1 MGVPQFK
8 EIRRTYGFDE
18 VAIAPG
24 LLTINP
30 DQTSIDFTLG
40 ENEFAIPILASAMD
54 AAVSPKLA
62 AIIGKLG
69 GLGVLNL
76 EGLWGRYDDP
86 EAVLWEI
93 GEAPKE
99 EATTVLQKVYSAPI
113 QERLI
118 GQRVQEIKESGVACA
133 VALTPQNTKLLSP
146 IAVEA
151 GADVL
156 VVQSTVTT
164 AKHISKSYRG
174 LIFSELVEQIKIPV
188 VVGNCVSYEA
198 SLELMET
205 GIQGILVGIGPGA
218 ACTSREVVGIGVPQV
233 TATMDCAAAREEYY
247 RRTGRYVSI
256 ITDGGIRTGGE
267 MCKAFVSGADAVM
280 LGTPIAQATEAP
292 GHGYNWG
299 MASPHP
305 ALPRGIRIH
314 VGTRA
319 SLEQIL
325 HGPSTVTDGTMN
337 LVGALQASMGMVG
350 AFTIKE
356 FQQAELVLAPDIKAE
371 GKSFQIAQIN

>member
-8 EIRRTYGFDE
+8 NIRRTYGFDE

-30 DQTSIDFTLG
+30 DQTSINFTLG
-40 ENEFAIPILASAMD
+40 DLEFAIPILASAMD

-99 EATTVLQKVYSAPI
+99 EATTVLQKIYSAPI
-113 QERLI
+113 QERLL
-118 GQRVQEIKESGVACA
+118 GQRVQQIKESNVTCA
-133 VALTPQNTKLLSP
+133 IALTPQNTKRLAP

-267 MCKAFVSGADAVM
+267 MCKAIVSGADAVM

-319 SLEQIL
+319 PLEQIL
-325 HGPSTVTDGTMN
+325 CGPSTVTDGTMN

-371 GKSFQIAQIN
+371 GKSFQIAQVN